1 MITFIFG
8 ASGFAKE
15 VEWLIYEINKKAKL
29 KFEIT
34 NFVVSDDDYILGETV
49 NEINVISESIY
60 FSKYHKIEMH
70 NCIIAVGSPKIR
82 EIIFTKIK
90 SDKTLFPN
98 LIHPSV
104 SFDER
109 YVKYS
114 EGAIICAGSILTTN
128 ILIGNFVHINLDVT
142 IGHDSFIGNFTTIS
156 PGVHVSGKV
165 TIYSNCFI
173 GTGANIL
180 EDLSI
185 ISNAIIG
192 SGAVVTKSINEI
204 GTYVGIPAKK
214 IK

>member
-1 MITFIFG
+1 MKTFIFG

-15 VEWLIYEINKKAKL
+15 VEWLIYEINKTSKL
-29 KFEIT
+29 KFDIA
-34 NFVVSDDDYILGETV
+34 NFVVSDNDYSLGV
-49 NEINVISESIY
+49 NVNGIDVISESIY
-60 FSKYHKIEMH
+60 FSEYHKKESH

-82 EIIFTKIK
+82 EMIFNKIK
-90 SDKTLFPN
+90 SDKTIFPN

-104 SFDER
+104 IYDER
-109 YVKYS
+109 FVKFN

-128 ILIGNFVHINLDVT
+128 ILIGNFVHVNLDVT
-142 IGHDSFIGNFTTIS
+142 IGHDGIINDFSTVS
-156 PGVHVSGKV
+156 PGVHISGKV

-185 ISNAIIG
+185 VSNATIG